1 MENFVSS
8 PFIVPVAGCAVGAI
22 AIVSGI
28 WFEAQQRR
36 NKADQRMA
44 MIARGIPIAEIERLL
59 GSGDEEK
66 RVRDPL
72 RSLGNARRTG
82 IVLVSVGLGL
92 MLFFISLYVILHE
105 RDVLAGAAVGIIPLA
120 IGVGFFIDYNLQKR
134 ELSRFGLEVVRRS
147 FKKLD
152 FAGSSES
159 TFREARYRGSSV
171 LFIALR
177 LPTLV
182 AQTGSAWCQPSM
194 SDIRGCPN
202 EICTAKSLSS
212 PVEPSALVAG

>member
-1 MENFVSS
+1 MDFMMS

-36 NKADQRMA
+36 NKAEQRMA
-44 MIARGIPIAEIERLL
+44 MIARGIPIAEIEKLL

-92 MLFFISLYVILHE
+92 MLFFLTLSVILRE
-105 RDVLAGAAVGIIPLA
+105 RDVLTGAAVGIIPLA
-120 IGVGFFIDYNLQKR
+120 IGIGFFIDYNLQKR
-134 ELSRFGLEVVRRS
+134 ELSRFGLEIGADS
-147 FKKLD
+147 PGI
-152 FAGSSES
+152 GSD
-159 TFREARYRGSSV
+159 R
-171 LFIALR
+171 
-177 LPTLV
+177 
-182 AQTGSAWCQPSM
+182 
-194 SDIRGCPN
+194 
-202 EICTAKSLSS
+202 
-212 PVEPSALVAG
+212 